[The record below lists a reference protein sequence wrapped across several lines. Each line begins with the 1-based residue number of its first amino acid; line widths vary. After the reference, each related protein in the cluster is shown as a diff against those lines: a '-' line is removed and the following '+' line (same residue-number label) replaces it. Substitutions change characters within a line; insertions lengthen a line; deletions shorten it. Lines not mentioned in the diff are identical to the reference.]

1 MSKPLEGIKVL
12 ELSTF
17 VAAPVC
23 ARLLSDMGA
32 NVIKVEHP
40 AGDQWRATGVS
51 FLPAR
56 FSADENPVFDIYNSG
71 KKHIAINLKS
81 PEGMEAFHKLL
92 AQTDIFITNTRPDA
106 LTRLGLS
113 YEQIKDRYPSLVYAM
128 LVGYGEKGPEA
139 KKPAFD
145 TVAFWSKSGFM
156 MDQSVAGENF
166 MPVVP
171 PSSVGDTVSGMFLMG
186 EICAALFRRERT
198 GKGDF
203 VRSGLYHNGIFT
215 MGTMVINSQKPFGR
229 KYPCT
234 REDHGVPGGYYCC
247 ADNEWV
253 FIAAAYAATIIP
265 KMCVAIG
272 RSDLLENEEFMTA
285 STRWQNRAKYYAIFR
300 DAFLTKTSQ
309 EWEKIAEE
317 MDFPLVRMSH
327 YSDVSEDPQAW
338 ANGYLEHVEFANGRV
353 DVMPVCPLEMD
364 SVGEVKTI
372 PAPGIGHDTKAVF
385 TELGY
390 TEEQIAALQASGAI
404 K

>member
-23 ARLLSDMGA
+23 ARLLSDLGA
-32 NVIKVEHP
+32 EVIKVERP
-40 AGDQWRATGVS
+40 EGDQWRATGVS

-71 KKHIAINLKS
+71 KKHIAMNLKK

-92 AQTDIFITNTRPDA
+92 SQADVFITNTRPKA
-106 LTRLGLS
+106 LERLGLDYAS
-113 YEQIKDRYPSLVYAM
+113 LKEKYPALVYAM

-139 KKPAFD
+139 AKPAFD
-145 TVAFWSKSGFM
+145 TVAFWSKSGFL
-156 MDQSVAGENF
+156 MDQAVKNEAY

-171 PSSVGDTVSGMFLMG
+171 PASAGDTVSGMFLMG

-215 MGTMVINSQKPFGR
+215 MGTMNIITQKPFGR
-229 KYPCT
+229 KYPCS
-234 REDHGVPGGYYCC
+234 RLDQGVPGGYYCC

-253 FIAAAYAATIIP
+253 FIAAAYAADIIP
-265 KMCVAIG
+265 KMCKAIG
-272 RSDLLENEEFMTA
+272 RMDLLEDTEFMTA
-285 STRWQNRAKYYAIFR
+285 ATRWKYREKYYAIFR
-300 DAFLTKTSQ
+300 DAFLTKTSH

-317 MDFPLVRMSH
+317 LDFPLERMSH
-327 YSDVSEDPQAW
+327 YSDVTEDPQAW
-338 ANGYLEHVEFANGRV
+338 ANDYLEHVTFANGQV
-353 DVMPVCPLEMD
+353 DVMPASPLEMD
-364 SVGEVKTI
+364 SVGKIKTV
-372 PAPGIGHDTKAVF
+372 PAPEVGHHTKEVMAQ
-385 TELGY
+385 LGY
-390 TEEQIAALQASGAI
+390 TPEQVEAMYAAGAI